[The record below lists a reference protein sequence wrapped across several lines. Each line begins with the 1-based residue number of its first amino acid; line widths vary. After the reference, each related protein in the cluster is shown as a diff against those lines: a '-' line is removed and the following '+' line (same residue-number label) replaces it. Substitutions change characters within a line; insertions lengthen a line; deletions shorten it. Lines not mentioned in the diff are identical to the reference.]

1 MHRHH
6 KSQHKT
12 ITTIRSFEVPPV
24 PRETTDSHHKQT
36 RELRDIIMEWH
47 MQFEKL
53 MDNQKSYI
61 RALNAWLKLNL
72 IPIESNLKE
81 KVSSPPRQVDPPIK
95 HLLYAWHDQLERLHI
110 ELAKTAI
117 KSFAEVINNIVNLQD
132 EEVNLRRKCE
142 ETGKDLMRKR
152 HQFDDWHQKYME
164 RQRQATLSEHA
175 NPEAADA
182 QNVDPV
188 EEKRRAIEAV
198 EIRLREEEGHHLR
211 VAKQVREKSLANL
224 RTRLPELFRTMADF
238 AFFCHDMYNNLRK
251 IADAYRD
258 KSKAGVRL

>member
-1 MHRHH
+1 
-6 KSQHKT
+6 
-12 ITTIRSFEVPPV
+12 
-24 PRETTDSHHKQT
+24 
-36 RELRDIIMEWH
+36 

-53 MDNQKSYI
+53 VDNQKSYI
-61 RALNAWLKLNL
+61 RTLNAWLKLNL

-81 KVSSPPRQVDPPIK
+81 KVSSPLRQMDPSIK
-95 HLLYAWHDQLERLHI
+95 QLLYAWHDQLEKLPV
-110 ELAKTAI
+110 ELAKTTI
-117 KSFAEVINNIVNLQD
+117 NFFAEVINNIVNLQD

-142 ETGKDLMRKR
+142 ETGRDLIRKK
-152 HQFDDWHQKYME
+152 HQFDDWHQKYI
-164 RQRQATLSEHA
+164 RQVALSEHA
-175 NPEAADA
+175 NPEAAEA
-182 QNVDPV
+182 QNIDPV

-238 AFFCHDMYNNLRK
+238 AFFCHDMYNNLSK
-251 IADAYRD
+251 IAAAYRD